1 MVEKFYLHHI
11 AAKEIL
17 ILLEG
22 TNVLSALTTLVIV
35 RTQSPGYL
43 VYSRQQIFKGV

>member
-1 MVEKFYLHHI
+1 MRLVVRFYLHHI

-22 TNVLSALTTLVIV
+22 ANVLSALTTLAIV
-35 RTQSPGYL
+35 KPITWL
-43 VYSRQQIFKGV
+43 LGVQ